1 MQLSAMVSKP
11 IRRGEI
17 YWVNFDPTVG
27 SEIQKKRPALIV
39 SNDVSNLYSP
49 LVTVLP
55 ISSKVS
61 KPYPFEVLVEAGIS
75 GLKIRSLIKANQI
88 RTVDKQRLTGPA
100 VGRISNP
107 EILAAVE
114 LAIKIHL
121 TL

>member
-1 MQLSAMVSKP
+1 MVSKP